1 MGKKIIYV
9 INKSRLDKI
18 SEAIDEMIQ
27 DLGPYATIRNID
39 FEQESDELG
48 LSLSTKLEIAVK
60 VQ

>member
-27 DLGPYATIRNID
+27 DLGPYAAIRNID

-48 LSLSTKLEIAVK
+48 LSLSTKLEITVE

>member
-1 MGKKIIYV
+1 MNKKIVYV

-39 FEQESDELG
+39 LEQESDELG
-48 LSLSTKLEIAVK
+48 LSLSTKLEITVEA
-60 VQ
+60 